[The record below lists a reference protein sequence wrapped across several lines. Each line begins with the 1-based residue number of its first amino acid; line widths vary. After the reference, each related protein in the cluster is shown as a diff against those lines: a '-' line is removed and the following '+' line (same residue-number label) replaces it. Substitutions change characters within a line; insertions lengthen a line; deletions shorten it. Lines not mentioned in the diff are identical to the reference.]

1 MRLSTGYHVGETA
14 LFVTLRVNQR
24 KQNWIHLQP
33 QPRGRLSKRTPIP
46 SFFTHFVTF
55 FCMSSALRAME
66 WTSATPMMS
75 RIRTVTRIDL
85 VKPFFRHAFCTGYV
99 MVVSPVFDRTD

>member
-1 MRLSTGYHVGETA
+1 MRLPTGYHVGGTA

-24 KQNWIHLQP
+24 KQNWSHLQP

-55 FCMSSALRAME
+55 FCKVTKTNPER
-66 WTSATPMMS
+66 PMQFLVARHEIDERS
-75 RIRTVTRIDL
+75 RKSVD
-85 VKPFFRHAFCTGYV
+85 
-99 MVVSPVFDRTD
+99 